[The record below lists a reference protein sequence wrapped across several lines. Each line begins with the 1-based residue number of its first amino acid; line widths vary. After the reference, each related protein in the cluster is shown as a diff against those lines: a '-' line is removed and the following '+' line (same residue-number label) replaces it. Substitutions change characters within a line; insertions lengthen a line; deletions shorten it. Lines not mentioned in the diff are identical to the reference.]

1 MADVKSCWS
10 RDCWG
15 EMGREIQEEYS
26 VAEVGGTQKGLLSE
40 NEDAWVCESLG
51 DGEES
56 DVLLPKMFLR
66 LQVLVP

>member
-1 MADVKSCWS
+1 M
-10 RDCWG
+10 
-15 EMGREIQEEYS
+15 
-26 VAEVGGTQKGLLSE
+26 AEVGGTQKGLLSE